1 MKYFVIIVYESFLYR
16 IAAAYCKLPSID
28 SNLPV
33 GIEITLLEV
42 LSRTQCC
49 RRSYTLNAFTTG
61 LSRVHSLLSPQTLP
75 VGQNYRFSFVC
86 FYLSKAENE
95 LWTNEGLLKVTLQED
110 LQLFHNVEVFEIAQK
125 ILNPFLKSTLMTSF
139 DHMQL
144 L

>member
-1 MKYFVIIVYESFLYR
+1 TRLCKNEIFRDYSLRKLPVR
-16 IAAAYCKLPSID
+16 IAAYCKLPSID

-75 VGQNYRFSFVC
+75 LKTSYEV
-86 FYLSKAENE
+86 EITI
-95 LWTNEGLLKVTLQED
+95 WTNEGLLKVTLQED
-110 LQLFHNVEVFEIAQK
+110 LQLFHNVEVVC
-125 ILNPFLKSTLMTSF
+125 N
-139 DHMQL
+139 QL
-144 L
+144 QNF